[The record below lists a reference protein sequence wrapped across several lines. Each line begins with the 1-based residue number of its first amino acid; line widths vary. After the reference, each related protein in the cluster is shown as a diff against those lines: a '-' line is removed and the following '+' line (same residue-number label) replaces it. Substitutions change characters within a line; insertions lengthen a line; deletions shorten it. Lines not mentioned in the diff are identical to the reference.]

1 LDGCL
6 LDAHFTRL
14 VYKRILDKPVTYHDM
29 ASVDVQ
35 FYRSLCWLLENK
47 LEGIDL
53 SLTFSV
59 DKENFG
65 AYEEIEVCSYK
76 NDPLPS
82 LIANPCYQNCVFMHF
97 PSGAPPQLSFSL
109 VCVITTKFPMRT
121 L

>member
-1 LDGCL
+1 MGWKGFPKTLIDL
-6 LDAHFTRL
+6 
-14 VYKRILDKPVTYHDM
+14 
-29 ASVDVQ
+29 Q
-35 FYRSLCWLLENK
+35 LLENK

-65 AYEEIEVCSYK
+65 AYEEIEVCSYN

-82 LIANPCYQNCVFMHF
+82 LIANPCYRNCVFMHF
-97 PSGAPPQLSFSL
+97 PFGAPPQLSFSL
-109 VCVITTKFPMRT
+109 VCVITTEFPMRT

>member
-1 LDGCL
+1 MGWKGFPKTLIDL
-6 LDAHFTRL
+6 
-14 VYKRILDKPVTYHDM
+14 
-29 ASVDVQ
+29 Q
-35 FYRSLCWLLENK
+35 LLENK

-65 AYEEIEVCSYK
+65 AYEEIEVCSYN

-82 LIANPCYQNCVFMHF
+82 LIANSCYRNCVFMHF
-97 PSGAPPQLSFSL
+97 PSQAPPQLLFSL
-109 VCVITTKFPMRT
+109 VCVITTEFLMRT

>member
-1 LDGCL
+1 LGWKGFPKTLIDL
-6 LDAHFTRL
+6 
-14 VYKRILDKPVTYHDM
+14 
-29 ASVDVQ
+29 Q
-35 FYRSLCWLLENK
+35 LLENK